1 MQADSD
7 PLIQVLPTTGVTVSV
22 SFYNTAAHKLAA
34 EHAIIRALLQVCPQQ
49 RKGCYTAATVDLM
62 NAAAMP
68 AAMVWLSCIKS
79 STQSNCFCSCEC
91 AMNIGCRCENK
102 LTWKHH
108 TERLLFAA
116 VGA

>member
-7 PLIQVLPTTGVTVSV
+7 PLIQVLPTTGVSVSV
-22 SFYNTAAHKLAA
+22 SFYNTAAQKLAA

-68 AAMVWLSCIKS
+68 SAMVRLVIIIIIIILLLLLLLILILIITII
-79 STQSNCFCSCEC
+79 STF
-91 AMNIGCRCENK
+91 
-102 LTWKHH
+102 T
-108 TERLLFAA
+108 
-116 VGA
+116 

>member
-7 PLIQVLPTTGVTVSV
+7 PLIQVLPTTSVSVSV

-68 AAMVWLSCIKS
+68 AAMVRLSCIKS
-79 STQSNCFCSCEC
+79 ITQSNCFCSCGHVTSISC
-91 AMNIGCRCENK
+91 CCETQ
-102 LTWKHH
+102 L
-108 TERLLFAA
+108 
-116 VGA
+116 